1 MSEQQSSNKSGV
13 YGIVIALLLLLS
25 AGLGYFLWQKSKSMI
40 AEKERLEKE
49 MADLSTEKANIAR
62 SLDSLTSSYADLRTE
77 NESLTSKIAT
87 SAQLVQQKE
96 AAINKI
102 KGENTAEINALR
114 AQVEELKKTKS
125 ELEGIIA
132 VVKAENAQ
140 LKGENA
146 RLTEENTQL
155 KTDKDQLSGK
165 VTDLAKQLEEQ
176 IRKTQSATFKAT
188 SFKVEVLRK
197 DKTTGRARRARDL
210 QVSFDL
216 IDVPQPFQGQQTI
229 YLVITDENG
238 KPITTSNPTK
248 KVINAPAGPVEII
261 AIQTKQADIGNTQRL
276 SFNHKLEEKLKA
288 GNYVVAIY
296 CDKGLLGASTFRL
309 S

>member
-1 MSEQQSSNKSGV
+1 MSESNNKSGV

-25 AGLGYFLWQKSKSMI
+25 AALGFFLWQKSKSML
-40 AEKERLEKE
+40 AEKERMEKE
-49 MADLSTEKANIAR
+49 IADLTTEKTNITR
-62 SLDSLTSSYADLRTE
+62 SLDSLTNSYSELRTE
-77 NESLTSKIAT
+77 NESLTSKIAS

-102 KGENTAEINALR
+102 KATSSNEINALR
-114 AQVEELKKTKS
+114 AQVEELKKAKA
-125 ELEGIIA
+125 ELEAIIT
-132 VVKAENAQ
+132 VLQTENAQ
-140 LKGENA
+140 LKGENT
-146 RLTEENTQL
+146 RLTEENSQL
-155 KTDKDQLSGK
+155 KNDKDQLTGQ

-188 SFKVEVLRK
+188 SFKVEILRK

-216 IDVPQPFQGQQTI
+216 IDVPQPFQGTQTI
-229 YLVITDENG
+229 YLVVTDENG
-238 KPITTSNPTK
+238 KPLASVNPTK
-248 KVINAPAGPVEII
+248 KTINAPTGPVEII
-261 AIQTKQADIGNTQRL
+261 AIQSKQVDLGNTQRL
-276 SFNHKLEEKLKA
+276 SFNHKLEEKLKS